1 MDKVFVNKRED
12 DGCEKEEKIKITQNG
27 RTKYKRAATGS
38 SRRSADHANAISSA
52 NYGAHN
58 NSVVSL

>member
-12 DGCEKEEKIKITQNG
+12 DRCEKDEKIKITQNG
-27 RTKYKRAATGS
+27 RTKYKRAATRS
-38 SRRSADHANAISSA
+38 SQRSTDHDNTISSA
-52 NYGAHN
+52 NHGAHN